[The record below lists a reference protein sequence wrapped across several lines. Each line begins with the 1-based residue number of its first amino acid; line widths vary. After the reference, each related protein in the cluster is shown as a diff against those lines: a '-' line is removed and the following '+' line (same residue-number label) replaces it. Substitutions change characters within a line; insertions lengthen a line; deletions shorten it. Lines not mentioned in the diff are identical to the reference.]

1 MTQREFFTAIT
12 NANVSAELIE
22 YAKSAIVKL
31 DEKNEKKKNTVTKTQ
46 AANADMKNEILANMA
61 AGTVYVAS
69 ELATTYGVS
78 TQKISAL
85 MKQLVETGAVIVSE
99 VKVKGKG
106 KVKGY
111 SLSTV
116 AEDTDATC

>member
-12 NANVSAELIE
+12 NANVSAELID
-22 YAKSAIVKL
+22 YAKAAIQKL
-31 DEKNEKKKNTVTKTQ
+31 DEKNEKKKNTQTKAQ
-46 AANADMKNEILANMA
+46 AANADMKNEILANMN

-69 ELATTYGVS
+69 ELAATYGVS

-85 MKQLVETGAVIVSE
+85 MKQLVETGAVMASE

-111 SLSTV
+111 ALTTV